1 MAPNSQSKM
10 EFTNRMEQEIKIG
23 AGMQWYLI
31 NDGSSAGDDI
41 YGTKH
46 GVDDS
51 DAAGDDGG
59 DQHHNSAFEDPC

>member
-1 MAPNSQSKM
+1 
-10 EFTNRMEQEIKIG
+10 MEQEIKIG